1 MKKKFLLVIP
11 AVIIPLVLI
20 AWGGLRLTQVVA
32 SAKPASSLPVT
43 SVKRGD
49 VTITVSARGELQGGN
64 SEMLNAPMVAGADL
78 AITSLRRPGEMVKE
92 GDVVVE
98 FSTLRHP
105 SWRSVVMPAFNAS
118 RRITPALT
126 R

>member
-1 MKKKFLLVIP
+1 MKKKFLLLIP
-11 AVIIPLVLI
+11 AVIIPLGLI

-98 FSTLRHP
+98 FDTTEQEFKLKE
-105 SWRSVVMPAFNAS
+105 AEA
-118 RRITPALT
+118 
-126 R
+126 